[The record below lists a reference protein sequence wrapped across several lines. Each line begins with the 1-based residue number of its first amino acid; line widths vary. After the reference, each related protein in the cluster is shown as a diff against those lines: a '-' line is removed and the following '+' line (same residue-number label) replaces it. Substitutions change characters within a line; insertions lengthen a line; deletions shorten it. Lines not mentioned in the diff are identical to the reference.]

1 MNLSYLKDQYQG
13 KRAFLIGNGKSLNN
27 TPMGSLTQEHTF
39 ATNRISKIFDQTFWR
54 PSFYIMT
61 ATSMDEW
68 SYESMRETQIAN
80 FVWDDHKFRL
90 YDQANDV
97 SRQDNV
103 LYINCSEIDHCDPKD
118 AITDFF
124 SWDIEERISKFGTS
138 LFAAAQIAVYM
149 GFNPIY
155 FVGCDLGD
163 KHFVKDYRT
172 DAEKE
177 KRSEHSLDYWD
188 AGIIA
193 AHRLM
198 DKMSNVKFYNA
209 TVGGDLDIHERVD
222 ILDLLRG
229 NHD

>member
-1 MNLSYLKDQYQG
+1 
-13 KRAFLIGNGKSLNN
+13 
-27 TPMGSLTQEHTF
+27 MGSLTQEHTF

-68 SYESMRETQIAN
+68 SYEAMRETKIAN

-97 SRQDNV
+97 SRQDNI
-103 LYINCSEIDHCDPKD
+103 LYINCSEIDHCEPED
-118 AITDFF
+118 ATTDFF
-124 SWDIEERISKFGTS
+124 SWDIAERVSKFGTS

-155 FVGCDLGD
+155 LIGCDLGD

-172 DAEKE
+172 EIEKE
-177 KRSEHSLDYWD
+177 KRSEHSSEYWD

-193 AHRLM
+193 AHELM
-198 DKMSNVKFYNA
+198 SKINENTVIEFYNA
-209 TVGGDLDIHERVD
+209 TVGGDLDIYQRVSAVR
-222 ILDLLRG
+222 LLRG
-229 NHD
+229 